1 MRGNGIIAGVMALC
15 VEFEQTFACLEADLN
30 LPPQAIDF
38 ENTFLIRNGIG
49 ADKADPVLLISVF
62 SSRDEF
68 HLHFAQKR

>member
-1 MRGNGIIAGVMALC
+1 MRGDGIIAGVMALC

-49 ADKADPVLLISVF
+49 ADKADPVLLIAVF
-62 SSRDEF
+62 PSKDEF
-68 HLHFAQKR
+68 RLHFAPKR

>member
-1 MRGNGIIAGVMALC
+1 MRGDGIIAGVMALC

-49 ADKADPVLLISVF
+49 ADKADTVLLIAVF
-62 SSRDEF
+62 SSKDEF
-68 HLHFAQKR
+68 HLLKRL